1 MEPALEVKIPTPI
14 TVHLDKCKQCRED
27 LETIRQ
33 LNLSHKQLY
42 RLSRLFAGKPGE
54 DDVSCSQVQ
63 NAIPAVVSMN
73 FNETNREFLKHLCIC
88 PDCFKIIY
96 QRREEVRNKYLHTKK
111 EPKVF
116 LCKEI
121 STSDYFDYVVPYGLD
136 PATDQYVNFR
146 QSFTSHSSTCPICL
160 TRMQQLHNTIFGIA
174 ERAESGVVTIYHIDE
189 PAKTETVENS
199 DNVYVGFPIKVEVV
213 EHKDEVITEQPDSI
227 INIVTKRKIPAI
239 NVKPLFK
246 VGIAAAAIILIA
258 TAIFLNVPTAKATT
272 LERIYKAIEKIR
284 NVHISSFVPDKKEPV
299 QEQWVSRTLNVNMI
313 KSDKESVLYDV
324 VNKAKKSKHLDSD
337 LIETTILSAE
347 MASRIQN
354 TIDSSLGLLPFN
366 SMSEIPKDA
375 EWKRVDDK
383 NVKIPN
389 KIEVYDLVWVEKN
402 YESHPVSKKWRFFVD
417 PDTNLPQRLE
427 IYQKSVTNDEYNLRY
442 TIVVK
447 YLDDSEMQKIVEKVS
462 F

>member
-1 MEPALEVKIPTPI
+1 MAEFIQATSKIQHSSWI
-14 TVHLDKCKQCRED
+14 D
-27 LETIRQ
+27 LC
-33 LNLSHKQLY
+33 
-42 RLSRLFAGKPGE
+42 AG
-54 DDVSCSQVQ
+54 SL
-63 NAIPAVVSMN
+63 
-73 FNETNREFLKHLCIC
+73 LK
-88 PDCFKIIY
+88 
-96 QRREEVRNKYLHTKK
+96 NLHTLQRHSGQTDVLAVIKANA
-111 EPKVF
+111 
-116 LCKEI
+116 
-121 STSDYFDYVVPYGLD
+121 YVGKRWLAVPYGGL
-136 PATDQYVNFR
+136 
-146 QSFTSHSSTCPICL
+146 C
-160 TRMQQLHNTIFGIA
+160 NTLNYREDWLKEAGY
-174 ERAESGVVTIYHIDE
+174 S
-189 PAKTETVENS
+189 K
-199 DNVYVGFPIKVEVV
+199 FPDTYEELREVV
-213 EHKDEVITEQPDSI
+213 EHTDEVITEQPDSI